1 MDDWRSYDRVAE
13 TYERVHAPRFREVA
27 ADLITLADVPAG
39 ARAVDVGTGT
49 GVAAEVLAERGAAVI
64 GVDPSMGMLTVARR
78 ARPAIRFV
86 AAEAIDLPF
95 RDGRFDAVTANFV
108 LAHFVKVETAL
119 FDLHRVLR
127 TGGTLA
133 VSSWSDG
140 PDAFQAAFREQ
151 VEQVVPRELL
161 EPAYQEAAPG
171 HERFRQ
177 RVNVEEALIDAGFRH
192 VRSEVTSYRWSYG
205 VDEYLD
211 GLEVWATGRFVRG
224 MLGEDAWAAFRTRV
238 RAVFAERFADPLND
252 FRDVILAVGTREA

>member
-13 TYERVHAPRFREVA
+13 AYERVHAPRFREVA
-27 ADLITLADVPAG
+27 ADLIGLADVPAG
-39 ARAVDVGTGT
+39 ARALDLGTGT
-49 GVAAEVLAERGAAVI
+49 GVTAEVLADRGAAVV
-64 GVDPSMGMLTVARR
+64 GADPSVGMLRVARR
-78 ARPAIRFV
+78 VRPAIPVV

-108 LAHFVKVETAL
+108 LAHFANVETAL

-127 TGGTLA
+127 PGGLIA
-133 VSSWSDG
+133 VTSWADG

-151 VEQVVPRELL
+151 VEQVIPRELL
-161 EPAYQEAAPG
+161 EPAYAEAAPG

-192 VRSEVTSYRWSYG
+192 VRSEVTSYRWSYAI
-205 VDEYLD
+205 DEYLD

-224 MLGEDAWAAFRTRV
+224 MLGEDGWAAFRTRV
-238 RAVFAERFADPLND
+238 RTAFAERFADPLND
-252 FRDVILAVGTREA
+252 FRDVVLAAGTREA